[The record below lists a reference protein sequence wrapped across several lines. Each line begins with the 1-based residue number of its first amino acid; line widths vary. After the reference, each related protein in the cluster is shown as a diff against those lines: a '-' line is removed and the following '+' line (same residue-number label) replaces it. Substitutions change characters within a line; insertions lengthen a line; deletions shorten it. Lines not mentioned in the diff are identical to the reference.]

1 MDDVSCDGVIGLDW
15 RWWLRMAEDMED
27 AADGLG
33 GLRVEE
39 EGAEFRFGGRVND
52 VSLYGTL

>member
-15 RWWLRMAEDMED
+15 RWWLRVAEDMED

-39 EGAEFRFGGRVND
+39 EGAKFRFGGRGND
-52 VSLYGTL
+52 VP